1 MCPIYSEAKQTKM
14 SQFRAEKVLLQD
26 MQGEQVA
33 PAPYLPQTP
42 NSPKGFQQSILKGE
56 VMEACGGCCK
66 FLCVGIFCS
75 YSK

>member
-33 PAPYLPQTP
+33 PAPYPHKPQTP
-42 NSPKGFQQSILKGE
+42 PNGF
-56 VMEACGGCCK
+56 
-66 FLCVGIFCS
+66 
-75 YSK
+75 SKAF